1 MRENEPRG
9 VGAALAAIT
18 CDRDTAAAAYADASS
33 VVAWV
38 TVRARSPSF
47 VFVRSLA
54 RSLALSSPMAAFRT
68 LGKEGRKEEARSFAR
83 SLVRL
88 PLARSLV
95 LRRSCSDWSEPSWK
109 PIVVLGAVNRREDLP
124 PRPTDRQLF

>member
-54 RSLALSSPMAAFRT
+54 RSLARSQLSNGGVPNSGEGR
-68 LGKEGRKEEARSFAR
+68 KEGRKKHVR
-83 SLVRL
+83 SLVR
-88 PLARSLV
+88 
-95 LRRSCSDWSEPSWK
+95 
-109 PIVVLGAVNRREDLP
+109 
-124 PRPTDRQLF
+124 